1 MRLAN
6 SLFSDLMNSRVLLT
20 GATGMLGRAIT
31 RKFLKEGV
39 SLVALLHPEHPASH
53 KYEQDFP
60 DVKVIYSEMR
70 DSLLHKEEIDGIDAI
85 FHLAWA
91 GTTSTDRLDKELQAK
106 NTDDSIVVLE
116 LAKELGVKYFFF
128 AGSQAEYGKNSEG
141 VLETEEMECHPETA
155 YGKEK
160 KRFGD
165 LAEHVLGRA
174 GIRFVHARIF
184 SIYGPHDRPNSLL
197 SLLVSTQK
205 KGEKLTLGPCTHLW
219 NFLHEEDFANLV
231 YASYKNKEF
240 SGTINF
246 VSDDTRPLK
255 EFVKAGFKVD
265 SYEFG
270 SVNPNPEGLVNL
282 NPSFAKLHKCLGE
295 YTFAPFEKAISQ
307 MLED

>member
-1 MRLAN
+1 MAN
-6 SLFSDLMNSRVLLT
+6 RVLLT

-31 RKFLKEGV
+31 RKFLKEGA

-60 DVKVIYSEMR
+60 DVKVIYSEMK
-70 DSLLHKEEIDGIDAI
+70 DSLLHKEEIGDVDAI

-91 GTTSTDRLDKELQAK
+91 GTTSTDRLDEKLQAK
-106 NTDDSIVVLE
+106 NTRDSIVVLE

-141 VLETEEMECHPETA
+141 VLETEEMECHPETS

-160 KRFGD
+160 KQFGD
-165 LAEHVLGRA
+165 VAEHFLGQV
-174 GIRFVHARIF
+174 GIRFLHARIF

-197 SLLVSTQK
+197 SLLVSAQK
-205 KGEKLTLGPCTHLW
+205 KGEKLTVGPCTHLW

-231 YASYKNKEF
+231 YASYKNDSF

-246 VSDDTRPLK
+246 VSNDTRPLK

-295 YTFAPFEKAISQ
+295 YAFMPFEKAISQ

>member
-1 MRLAN
+1 MAN
-6 SLFSDLMNSRVLLT
+6 RVLLT

-39 SLVALLHPEHPASH
+39 SLVALLHPEHKASRV
-53 KYEQDFP
+53 YEKAFP
-60 DVKVIYSEMR
+60 EVNVIYGEMK
-70 DSLLHKEEIDGIDAI
+70 DVLSHVDEIGEIDAI

-91 GTTSTDRLDKELQAK
+91 GTTSVDRLDERLQAQ
-106 NTDDSIVVLE
+106 NVSDSRKVLE
-116 LAKELGVKYFFF
+116 LAKRLHVKFFFF
-128 AGSQAEYGKNSEG
+128 AGSQAEYGKNAEG
-141 VLETEEMECHPETA
+141 VLEKEDMECHPETA

-160 KRFGD
+160 KQFGD
-165 LAEHVLGRA
+165 VAEHVLGQA

-184 SIYGPHDRPNSLL
+184 SIYGPNDRPNSLL
-197 SLLVSTQK
+197 SLLVSAQK

-231 YASYKNKEF
+231 YASYKNDSF
-240 SGTINF
+240 SGTVNF
-246 VSDDTRPLK
+246 VSNDTRPLK
-255 EFVKAGFKVD
+255 DFVMSAFKEET
-265 SYEFG
+265 YEFG

-295 YTFAPFEKAISQ
+295 YTFVPFEKAISQ